1 MTNDTSNDTSNED
14 SNPEDQEIEA
24 LFVQTAHGMTY
35 ADGVLTLTEM
45 APTTLLF
52 SDRPDRITGHL
63 TLQDFFDS
71 WVVGDDSFAD
81 NPPNAVLSIFTES
94 EIHDVVVVLQDPSLD
109 GTQMRYNVEILDGD
123 MPSSGGAN
131 SLFID
136 TIGRPLTPVS
146 VAGVHRR
153 GRRRGRRRAAT
164 RFLDGLIVHK
174 TAARNRCQRIFPAP
188 TDIH

>member
-1 MTNDTSNDTSNED
+1 MTSNPSSDTD
-14 SNPEDQEIEA
+14 SRDKNPEDLEIEA
-24 LFVQTAHGMTY
+24 LYVQTANNMAY
-35 ADGVLTLTEM
+35 ADGVLTLSEM

-63 TLQDFFDS
+63 TSQDFFDS
-71 WVVGDDSFAD
+71 WDVGDDSFAD
-81 NPPNAVLSIFTES
+81 TPPNAVLSIFSETE
-94 EIHDVVVVLQDPSLD
+94 INDVVVVLQEPTLD
-109 GTQMRYNVEILDGD
+109 GDQMTYNVEILDGE

-153 GRRRGRRRAAT
+153 TRRRGRRRGRRRARRPCPPACE
-164 RFLDGLIVHK
+164 RWCCEDR
-174 TAARNRCQRIFPAP
+174 ARAQS
-188 TDIH
+188 